1 MSLPRQAVQE
11 FADEFLWKGEMPHDA
26 PEPFFED
33 APRGLRLYRGDALEL
48 LQRAKDAHFDL
59 IFADPPYFLSNDG
72 ITCHAGKMVS
82 VNKGVWDKAAT
93 FEEIHKFNLLWL
105 GECRRLLKPNGAI
118 WVTGTA
124 HNIYS
129 VGFALQTLGFKILN
143 DIAWYKVNPPPN
155 LSCRYFTHATET
167 ILWAR
172 RDPKSRHT
180 FNYAEMKRENR
191 DKQMQSLWHI
201 KPPAARE
208 KRYGKHPTQKPE
220 ALLDRIL
227 RASTNP
233 HDLVLDPFCG
243 SGTTGVAAARLGR
256 RFVGIDLV
264 ESYLNLAVARLK
276 DELKTDQLELSFRS
290 VTVETIWIRQTNND
304 TANVQTWVEIVS
316 VALKELGG
324 EGYLKEI
331 NLLVEKSPRT
341 KKNVTWPS
349 TVRRVVRQSARFE
362 PVSRGRYRLRHEPLD
377 ARTSGG
383 EL

>member
-11 FADEFLWKGEMPHDA
+11 PADEFLWKGEMPHDA

-33 APRGLRLYRGDALEL
+33 AAHGLRLYRGDALEL
-48 LQRAKDAHFDL
+48 LKRARDAHFDL
-59 IFADPPYFLSNDG
+59 IFADPPYFLSNG
-72 ITCHAGKMVS
+72 G
-82 VNKGVWDKAAT
+82 
-93 FEEIHKFNLLWL
+93 
-105 GECRRLLKPNGAI
+105 I

-172 RDPKSRHT
+172 RDPKGKHT

-201 KPPAARE
+201 KPPGPRE

-243 SGTTGVAAARLGR
+243 SGTTGVACARLGR

-264 ESYLNLAVARLK
+264 ESYLHIAVARLK
-276 DELKTDQLELSFRS
+276 DELKSDQLKFSF
-290 VTVETIWIRQTNND
+290 
-304 TANVQTWVEIVS
+304 
-316 VALKELGG
+316 
-324 EGYLKEI
+324 
-331 NLLVEKSPRT
+331 
-341 KKNVTWPS
+341 
-349 TVRRVVRQSARFE
+349 
-362 PVSRGRYRLRHEPLD
+362 
-377 ARTSGG
+377 
-383 EL
+383 

>member
-1 MSLPRQAVQE
+1 
-11 FADEFLWKGEMPHDA
+11 MPHDV

-33 APRGLRLYRGDALEL
+33 AAHRIRLYRGDALEL
-48 LQRAKDAHFDL
+48 LRRAKSEHFDL
-59 IFADPPYFLSNDG
+59 IFADPPYFLSNGG

-93 FEEIHKFNLLWL
+93 FDEIHDFNRLWL
-105 GECRRLLKPNGAI
+105 EECRRLLKPNGTI

-129 VGFALQTLGFKILN
+129 VGFALQTLGYKILN

-167 ILWAR
+167 VLWAR
-172 RDPKSRHT
+172 RDPKGRHT
-180 FNYAEMKRENR
+180 FHYAEMKRENR
-191 DKQMQSLWHI
+191 DRQMQSLWHI

-220 ALLDRIL
+220 ALLDRII
-227 RASTNP
+227 RASSNP
-233 HDLVLDPFCG
+233 NDLVLDPFCG
-243 SGTTGVAAARLGR
+243 SGTTGVVSARTGR

-264 ESYLNLAVARLK
+264 ESYLSIALARLE
-276 DELKTDQLELSFRS
+276 DELRSEQLGLSFNS
-290 VTVETIWIRQTNND
+290 FTVETIWIESTHHGTGNFP
-304 TANVQTWVEIVS
+304 TWAEIVF

-324 EGYLKEI
+324 EGHLKEI
-331 NLLVEKSPRT
+331 NRLVERSPRT
-341 KKNVTWPS
+341 KENGTWPS

-362 PVSRGRYRLRHEPLD
+362 PVSRGRYRLRYESLN
-377 ARTSGG
+377 ALTSGG
-383 EL
+383 ELQKRGATSARGE